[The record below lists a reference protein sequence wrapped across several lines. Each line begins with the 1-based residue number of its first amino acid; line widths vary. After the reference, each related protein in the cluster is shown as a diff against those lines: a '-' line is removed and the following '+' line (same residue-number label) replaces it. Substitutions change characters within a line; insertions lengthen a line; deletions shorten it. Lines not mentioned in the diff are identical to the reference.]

1 MPDIEDFEDYREF
14 LVICVIV
21 KLDSLKHTEIK
32 YNCHKLHL
40 VCISTTGRP
49 IFTD

>member
-14 LVICVIV
+14 LVICIIV
-21 KLDSLKHTEIK
+21 KLGSLEHTEIK

-40 VCISTTGRP
+40 VYISTTGGL
-49 IFTD
+49 IFTN

>member
-1 MPDIEDFEDYREF
+1 MPDMEDFEDYREF
-14 LVICVIV
+14 LVICIIV
-21 KLDSLKHTEIK
+21 ELGSLEHTEIK

-40 VCISTTGRP
+40 VYISTTSRP